1 MTMIHNSRKQR
12 QLKNLVK
19 RANRILEST
28 GGSISQELLKL
39 KHKIQRL
46 VDDLRFVLG
55 SSSIRRTLGT
65 LVLALGLTIGS
76 VSAQQFAPTSTDSFS
91 VGALDEDSMFSDYK
105 FADLDGD
112 GDFDL
117 VGRAMMSY
125 SYSYEPIPRF
135 IYQENIG
142 SAEAPLFDTPNTEPF
157 SNIDLGFLMDMSMGF
172 TLDIVDIDDD
182 GDYDIIA
189 VDIGFYGYSITKTG
203 YEYLYYNNAVVF
215 VENTGTTTSPEFVT
229 GQLNPFGLDFS
240 SLGSIDDEIYIYG
253 TKFLDIDSDGDLDV
267 IASLTT
273 YVYDK
278 SNYDYPAHSF
288 FWCENVGSSIAPSY
302 TQPLFDPFNLPQNS
316 PGLSFNLTNVD
327 LDFDGDQDLVNCV
340 YFNEVL
346 SSGGTTSLHYFENIG
361 TSVSPSF
368 AEHVISPFGLHV
380 SQIPTVTFSNFVDI
394 DGDGDSDVFHNDILE
409 DFTFPIITFQ
419 ENISP
424 SSIDAFDVVD
434 IKMYPNPVSSVLNIN
449 LGELEGENVKVNIYD
464 SSGRIVF
471 EKEVL
476 LNFSLDVS
484 AFANGLYSVEL
495 QTENAKHV
503 SSIVID

>member
-1 MTMIHNSRKQR
+1 MIHNSRKQR

-39 KHKIQRL
+39 KNKIQRL

-76 VSAQQFAPTSTDSFS
+76 VSAQQFAPTSTDAFS

-117 VGRAMMSY
+117 VGRAFVQYATES
-125 SYSYEPIPRF
+125 IPRF
-135 IYQENIG
+135 LYQENIG
-142 SAEAPLFDTPNTEPF
+142 TSEAPFFDTPNFELF

-189 VDIGFYGYSITKTG
+189 VDIGFYGYAITKTG
-203 YEYLYYNNAVVF
+203 YEYSYYVNPVVF
-215 VENTGTTTSPEFVT
+215 VENTGTSTAPEFVT
-229 GQLNPFGLDFS
+229 GQINPFGLDFS
-240 SLGSIDDEIYIYG
+240 SLGSIDDENYVLG
-253 TKFLDIDSDGDLDV
+253 TKFLDIDGDGDLDI
-267 IASLTT
+267 IASLTS

-278 SNYDYPAHSF
+278 SNYDYQAHNF
-288 FWCENVGSSIAPSY
+288 FWCENVGTSSEASFSDPV
-302 TQPLFDPFNLPQNS
+302 FDPFNLPQNS
-316 PGLSFNLTNVD
+316 PGLSFNIVNVD

-340 YFNEVL
+340 YFSDYIIDDL
-346 SSGGTTSLHYFENIG
+346 TSIQYFENVG
-361 TSVSPSF
+361 TAESPSF
-368 AEHVISPFGLHV
+368 AEHIVSPFGLE
-380 SQIPTVTFSNFVDI
+380 SSPIPGVLMTNFVDI
-394 DGDGDSDVFHNDILE
+394 DGDGDSDVFHNELSQSYLNVV
-409 DFTFPIITFQ
+409 TFQ

-424 SSIDAFDVVD
+424 SSLDEHLGLDFQI
-434 IKMYPNPVSSVLNIN
+434 YPNPASSVLNVN

-476 LNFSLDVS
+476 SNFSLDVT

-503 SSIVID
+503 SSIVIE